1 MADNKKVQEEDL
13 KKLEDEAYFELCQII
28 AEAMQYQAVELLNS
42 RISAWKT
49 KYDEISLKLDETQT
63 KLSIVAK
70 KIANAML
77 KLDGC
82 VGVNILSNCK
92 EGAGQ
97 TVMHYHIHL
106 IPRYVNDGVE
116 LNPQP
121 KQKYTNEQLDNLIKS
136 LNL

>member
-1 MADNKKVQEEDL
+1 MENCIFCKIINKDIPSRFVYEDSDVIAIL
-13 KKLEDEAYFELCQII
+13 DISQVTLGHTLVIPKKH
-28 AEAMQYQAVELLNS
+28 
-42 RISAWKT
+42 ISDFAAC
-49 KYDEISLKLDETQT
+49 DDETQT

-136 LNL
+136 LDL